1 MGGTT
6 MLENIRLAFRG
17 IWSHKMRSFLTM
29 LGIIIGIASIISI
42 ASTIQGTNE
51 QIKQNL
57 IGAGNNNVDVRL
69 YQGESEYWM
78 DNGLPDNISVI
89 SDEQKEKIR
98 SLEGV
103 ESATFYNR
111 RGYADGITY
120 RNTSLD
126 SGSVY
131 GVDAEF
137 LKTKG
142 YVIQNGRDFV
152 ERDFK
157 EFRKVVLLDD
167 VAVQTLFPG
176 ENPVGKTIELRG
188 EPFTVVGCIRKSD
201 AFEPVINSLE
211 DYNTYNQNTNGIVLI
226 PDSTWPVVY
235 NYDEPEEVSVM
246 ASETDLMSSVGKK
259 VEDIMNRAVTGQ
271 TGSGMIDSEEEM
283 MDGAGNS
290 GTDSSGTDS
299 RKVSYKAADLLK
311 TVKNLQKVSEN
322 TNKQLLWIASISLLV
337 GGIGV
342 MNIMLVSVTERTS
355 EIGLKKAIGARKNRI
370 LWQFLTE
377 AAVLTS
383 IGGVLGVIAGV
394 ILSQVISKMS
404 QTPVAISVPVSV
416 LAVVFS
422 MAIGIIFGLLPS
434 IKAANLNPIDALR
447 HE

>member
-1 MGGTT
+1 

-120 RNTSLD
+120 RNISLD

-176 ENPVGKTIELRG
+176 DNPVGKTIELRG

-283 MDGAGNS
+283 MDGAGNN